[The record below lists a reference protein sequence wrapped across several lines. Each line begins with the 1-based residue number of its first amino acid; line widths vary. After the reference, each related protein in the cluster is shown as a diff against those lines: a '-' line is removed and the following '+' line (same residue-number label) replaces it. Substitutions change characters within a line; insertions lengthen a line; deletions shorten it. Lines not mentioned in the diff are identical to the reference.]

1 MALESKLFTALTGS
15 TLITT
20 LASSRIYPVKSPQS
34 PDYPHI
40 VYTRV
45 SGGQINGLS
54 GYQNV
59 ENPSIQIDTFATS
72 YTQAKTLSDNIHTVL
87 DATTTFRAIL
97 TSDSDLFEDEI
108 DRSRVSQDFSC
119 INHE

>member
-1 MALESKLFTALTGS
+1 MSLEAKLFTALTGS

-20 LASSRIYPVKSPQS
+20 LSANRIYPVKSPQS
-34 PDYPHI
+34 PTYPHI
-40 VYTRV
+40 VYARI
-45 SGGQINGLS
+45 SGGQKNGLS

-59 ENPSIQIDTFATS
+59 ENPSIQIDTFSTS

-87 DATTTFRAIL
+87 DATTTFRSIL
-97 TSDSDLFEDEI
+97 ISDSDLFEDEI
-108 DRSRVSQDFSC
+108 NIQRVSQDFSC